1 MRSELVTGHEKSGLL
16 AASVDRNSI
25 KTAEI
30 EGAKA
35 KGDQDNGQ
43 AAGEDVLEL
52 AIQKTESLEEVGSKI
67 LLEPHRLSIEQRRKE
82 PIYQIKPI
90 ALVESEMDYDYC
102 SLEESLINFL
112 LEKVVVMREVPF
124 VRAME
129 QLERNT
135 NVNKIYD

>member
-1 MRSELVTGHEKSGLL
+1 
-16 AASVDRNSI
+16 
-25 KTAEI
+25 
-30 EGAKA
+30 
-35 KGDQDNGQ
+35 
-43 AAGEDVLEL
+43 
-52 AIQKTESLEEVGSKI
+52 
-67 LLEPHRLSIEQRRKE
+67 
-82 PIYQIKPI
+82 
-90 ALVESEMDYDYC
+90 MDYDYC